1 MQDEPSRAMVWRKAL
16 EIAVP
21 LMLAE
26 SVDSVLWIVD
36 AYFVGKLGDKALAA
50 VALGGYLGW
59 MMFTLGSMFY
69 MGALV
74 LVSQAVG
81 AGRKDIAKRVAGE
94 ALTANLLI
102 AIPLAL
108 VAYAASP
115 HLIGIL
121 AGGGVTIETQA
132 LAVDY
137 FRARLVGLP
146 FAYAGLVLG
155 AVYRGFGVTRP
166 VFTSTIVFAV
176 FNAVLDPIL
185 IFGLL
190 GAPALGVAGAGYASS
205 VANMVLAVMLSVLT
219 PRSLGILI
227 APAIPGAWAVKAAR
241 VGAPPLLERIAV
253 VSAHLAYLSVVARC
267 GDVALAA
274 HSIGVRVESLAF
286 LPLFSMGEAS
296 ASLVGQHIGAG
307 DFKGGERTGWLV
319 SQLSLILGLTVA
331 VILVAASG
339 IVPQVFTDDPTV
351 EGLARV
357 YLIMAALT
365 EPFYAVS
372 ETLLMSI
379 RGAGNTLIPTLVN
392 TGSLYALRVPG
403 AMLLPR
409 ILGPSLCAI
418 GAWLAMVID
427 VIGRSVIAVMVYRRL
442 FKRLVRR
449 LL

>member
-1 MQDEPSRAMVWRKAL
+1 MWRRAL

-26 SVDSVLWIVD
+26 SVDSILWIVD

-81 AGRKDIAKRVAGE
+81 AGRRDAARRVAGE
-94 ALTANLLI
+94 ALSANLLI
-102 AIPLAL
+102 AVPLAL
-108 VAYAASP
+108 AAYAASP
-115 HLIGIL
+115 SLISVL
-121 AGGGVTIETQA
+121 AGGRVTMETQA
-132 LAVDY
+132 LAVEY

-166 VFTSTIVFAV
+166 VFTSTVVSAV

-205 VANMVLAVMLSVLT
+205 AANMVLAVMLSALT
-219 PRSLGILI
+219 PRSLGMLI
-227 APAIPGAWAVKAAR
+227 TPAIPRSWAVKAAR
-241 VGAPPLLERIAV
+241 VGAPPLAERIAV
-253 VSAHLAYLSVVARC
+253 ASAHLAYLGVVARC

-296 ASLVGQHIGAG
+296 ASLVGQYIGSG
-307 DFKGGERTGWLV
+307 DFKGGERAGWLV
-319 SQLSLILGLTVA
+319 SQLSLILGLGVA
-331 VILVAASG
+331 VILVVASNV
-339 IVPQVFTDDPTV
+339 VPQVFTDDPLV
-351 EGLARV
+351 ERLARI

-379 RGAGNTLIPTLVN
+379 RGAGNTLVPTLVN

-409 ILGPSLCAI
+409 VLGPSLCAV
-418 GAWLAMVID
+418 GAWLAMVVD
-427 VIGRSVIAVMVYRRL
+427 VIGRSIIAVVVYRRL
-442 FKRLVRR
+442 FRKLAKK

>member
-1 MQDEPSRAMVWRKAL
+1 MWRRALV
-16 EIAVP
+16 IAVP

-26 SVDSVLWIVD
+26 SVDSILWIMD
-36 AYFVGKLGDKALAA
+36 AYFVSRLGDKALAA

-81 AGRKDIAKRVAGE
+81 AGRRDLARRVAGE
-94 ALTANLLI
+94 ALSANLLI
-102 AIPLAL
+102 AAPLA
-108 VAYAASP
+108 VAAYAASP
-115 HLIGIL
+115 HLIGLL
-121 AGGGVTIETQA
+121 AGGSVTAETQA
-132 LAVDY
+132 LAVEY

-166 VFTSTIVFAV
+166 VFTSTVVFAV

-205 VANMVLAVMLSVLT
+205 AANMVLAVMLSALT
-219 PRSLGILI
+219 PRSLGVLVTPA
-227 APAIPGAWAVKAAR
+227 APGHWAVRAAR
-241 VGAPPLLERIAV
+241 VGAPTLAERIAI
-253 VSAHLAYLSVVARC
+253 VSAHLAYLGVVARC

-296 ASLVGQHIGAG
+296 ASLVGQHVGAE
-307 DFKGGERTGWLV
+307 DFKGGERAGWLTA
-319 SQLSLILGLTVA
+319 QLSLILGVIVA
-331 VILVAASG
+331 VVLILASG
-339 IVPQVFTDDPTV
+339 VVPQAFTDDPRV
-351 EGLARV
+351 EGLARI

-379 RGAGNTLIPTLVN
+379 RGAGNTLVPTIVN
-392 TGSLYALRVPG
+392 AGSLYALRVPG
-403 AMLLPR
+403 AILLPR
-409 ILGPSLCAI
+409 LLGPRLCAV
-418 GAWLAMVID
+418 GAWLAMVVD
-427 VIGRSVIAVMVYRRL
+427 VIGRSLIAVVVYRRL
-442 FKRLVRR
+442 FKRLARK